1 MTIPFEAYRS
11 IIPDFSLFKE
21 ALHRPL
27 PTHLRLNPIKTD
39 LDSLITKLEKMG
51 IRIERSTN
59 DSDILYKAAELKSP
73 GRLMEYSLGYI
84 HPQALTSCLAAIALS
99 PKKNAY
105 VLDMCA
111 SPGGKTSHLAQLLQN
126 SGLIVANELYPSR
139 QVPLGHTLNR
149 LGIVNT
155 VITGYQAQQFPLNQ
169 KFDYILA
176 DVPCSAEGKF
186 RKLNDDYVYTERNS
200 KRQLPV
206 LQKKIVL
213 RGYDLL
219 KVGGEMLYATCTY
232 NPEENESVIDFL
244 LKHRDVAL
252 LPIELKTKHEP
263 GIVQWRKKEY
273 DRKLRLATRYYPHQ
287 TDSVGFFMAKIVRKG

>member
-1 MTIPFEAYRS
+1 
-11 IIPDFSLFKE
+11 
-21 ALHRPL
+21 
-27 PTHLRLNPIKTD
+27 
-39 LDSLITKLEKMG
+39 LITTLENKG

-59 DSDILYKAAELKSP
+59 DSDMLYKAPGLKSP
-73 GRLMEYSLGYI
+73 GRLMEYSLGHI
-84 HPQALTSCLAAIALS
+84 HSQALTSCLAAIALS
-99 PKKNAY
+99 PKKHAY

-139 QVPLGHTLNR
+139 QIPLGHTLNR

-186 RKLNDDYVYTERNS
+186 RKLNDDYVYKERNS

-244 LKHRDVAL
+244 LKHRDVTL

-263 GIVQWRKKEY
+263 GIVQWRKKKY

-287 TDSVGFFMAKIVRKG
+287 TDSVGFFMARIVRKG